1 MQNRLALLVLVAGL
15 WPLAGCADQPGVIKD
30 VKGVIQREGIYLR
43 VRELPHADTM
53 AEAADSKWKVA
64 VEPFKDMRIDRD
76 RLGNHTSFWGTKT
89 SLYVLGMDVSQMAT
103 LLVID
108 ALKHQKGWDVW
119 LGRPAVVA
127 PEGGPDV
134 TLSAE
139 VLECEVNAKSLL
151 VTTKIRTSLLIVVHA
166 RNAADGSTAAVVI
179 RQIGE
184 DWELWFD
191 PEDAEAQLN
200 KILHDGLAQ
209 LLSRT
214 AVEKRQLRFTPDYRP
229 VQGMG
234 ES

>member
-1 MQNRLALLVLVAGL
+1 MRNRLALLVFVAGL

-30 VKGVIQREGIYLR
+30 IKGVIQREGIYLR

-53 AEAADSKWKVA
+53 AEAADSKWRVA
-64 VEPFKDMRIDRD
+64 AEPFKDMRIDRD
-76 RLGNHTSFWGTKT
+76 RLGSHTSFWGTKT
-89 SLYVLGMDVSQMAT
+89 SLYVLGMDVGQMAT

-119 LGRPAVVA
+119 LDRPAVAA

-139 VLECEVNAKSLL
+139 VLECEVSAKSLL
-151 VTTKIRTSLLIVVHA
+151 VSTKIRTSIVIVVHA
-166 RNAADGSTAAVVI
+166 RNAADGSTAVVVI
-179 RQIGE
+179 RQVGE
-184 DWELWFD
+184 DWQLWFD

-200 KILHDGLAQ
+200 KVLHDSLAQ

-214 AVEKRQLRFTPDYRP
+214 VVEKRQLRFTPDHRP
-229 VQGMG
+229 AQGTG